1 MADDLRPIQVEDT
14 RAPRGAGP
22 LRLEWS
28 DVIAMNDAG
37 LFGEID
43 RPELVDGE
51 IVIMPFEG
59 PLHRMALQVLQR
71 WLLAVLTSD
80 FELSVR
86 ASLQVLGT
94 TTYFIPDLAILK
106 AGFVDADCSVAKA
119 ELIIEVSDTTLA
131 FDLGKKCQNYA
142 QAGAKEYWVVDIKG
156 QCIIAHREPAG
167 QSFGWVR
174 TFKAGQIV
182 TPACLDGHS
191 FDPATL
197 PNPADFV

>member
-1 MADDLRPIQVEDT
+1 MADDLRPIQLEDA
-14 RAPRGAGP
+14 RAPRSAGP

-28 DVIAMNDAG
+28 DVIAMNEAG
-37 LFGEID
+37 LFGEKD
-43 RPELVDGE
+43 SPELVDGE

-71 WLLAVLTSD
+71 WLLSVLIND

-106 AGFVDADCSVAKA
+106 AGFVDSDCSVAKA
-119 ELIIEVSDTTLA
+119 EMIIEVSDTTLT

-142 QAGAKEYWVVDIKG
+142 QAGAKEYWVVDIKAR
-156 QCIIAHREPAG
+156 CIIAHREPVG
-167 QSFGWVR
+167 QCFGWVR
-174 TFKAGQIV
+174 TYQAGQVV
-182 TPACLDGHS
+182 TPACLDSHG
-191 FDPATL
+191 FDPAKL